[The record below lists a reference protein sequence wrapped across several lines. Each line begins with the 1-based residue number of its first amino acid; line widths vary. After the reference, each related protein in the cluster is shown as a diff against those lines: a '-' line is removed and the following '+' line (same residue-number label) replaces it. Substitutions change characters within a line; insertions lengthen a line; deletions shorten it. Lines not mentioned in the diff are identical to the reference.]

1 MQNYLAYYWMKQ
13 GDRGSNLCETLTA
26 TSYDDAIRQVESRL
40 TRQFFSFISENKGRV
55 VIASAHVQFVELEG
69 VHNDLPYDNPE
80 QPSI

>member
-26 TSYDDAIRQVESRL
+26 SSYDDALHQVENRL

-55 VIASAHVQFVELEG
+55 LVISAHVQFVEVEG
-69 VHNDLPYDNPE
+69 IDNDLPFDNPE
-80 QPSI
+80 LPGV